1 VGQQLV
7 GRAGERGTDVAAPVR
22 SGTEEEPVR
31 DGEAEVGGGLPALP
45 VGQQIGGGRY
55 RYQRLSTVDIL
66 APGTAG
72 EEVRYGVTRRGRS
85 PERGLLAE
93 VGRELAPRTD
103 QPADAQVGD
112 RRVGRQVLA
121 VHVLVEADAVVA
133 LRAGELHVERVRQG
147 HPGDERGDPE
157 PAQEGR

>member
-1 VGQQLV
+1 MPVREILLRERDVRLGDHRVPVVERGVGQQLV

-72 EEVRYGVTRRGRS
+72 EEVRYGVTRRGRD
-85 PERGLLAE
+85 PQRDDRQQRHHEPGQPDPPVPLRCLQ
-93 VGRELAPRTD
+93 RE
-103 QPADAQVGD
+103 
-112 RRVGRQVLA
+112 
-121 VHVLVEADAVVA
+121 
-133 LRAGELHVERVRQG
+133 VERERQ
-147 HPGDERGDPE
+147 
-157 PAQEGR
+157 